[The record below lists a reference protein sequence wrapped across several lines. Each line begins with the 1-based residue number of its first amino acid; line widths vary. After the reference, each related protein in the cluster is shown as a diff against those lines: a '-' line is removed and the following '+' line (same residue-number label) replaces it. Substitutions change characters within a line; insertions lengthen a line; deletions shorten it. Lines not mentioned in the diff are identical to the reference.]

1 METINVSKQE
11 IMNLKEEN
19 QKLKENYEN
28 FMKIVTATELSE
40 SRKQTIDLKLVKEFM
55 EGQKSLIESTNDRFH
70 IILKDVPE
78 VNSYFS
84 NEQPNTYIENFIKAP
99 GLKHLAEK
107 ILWNLDPK
115 DLNACRGVNRTFQ
128 KCLDD
133 PYFWLENLKQRGLSM
148 ENIKFLKEAIE
159 KSQGFQLEKYVLL
172 FLKKCREITLQLI
185 GGKCD
190 NYTRHQILEL
200 EKEFHFNPYLIRRRR
215 IEVAHALCLSECQVK
230 IWFRNRRIAGDFPE
244 LEMSYEVRNF
254 VAELIAE
261 ILSSHNELNQKKK
274 FNSTIL

>member
-1 METINVSKQE
+1 MNFKENTLKLLLTVFKMETINVSKEE

-40 SRKQTIDLKLVKEFM
+40 SRKQRIDLKLVKEFM

-70 IILKDVPE
+70 TILKDVPE

-84 NEQPNTYIENFIKAP
+84 NKQPNTYIENFIKAP

-107 ILWNLDPK
+107 ILWNLNQK

-133 PYFWLENLKQRGLSM
+133 PYFWLENLKQMGLKM
-148 ENIKFLKEAIE
+148 ENIKILKEAIK
-159 KSQGFQLEKYVLL
+159 KSKEFQLEKYVLL
-172 FLKKCREITLQLI
+172 FLKKCRKRPIQPPGWPPPPLR
-185 GGKCD
+185 
-190 NYTRHQILEL
+190 YTKNREL
-200 EKEFHFNPYLIRRRR
+200 EKEFHFNRYLTLQRG
-215 IEVAHALCLSECQVK
+215 IEIARALRMSPLQVK
-230 IWFRNRRIAGDFPE
+230 IWFHNRR
-244 LEMSYEVRNF
+244 LN
-254 VAELIAE
+254 ELIVIFDIFDFAQN
-261 ILSSHNELNQKKK
+261 LSIYKWELP
-274 FNSTIL
+274 